1 MTAQQTRNFSIIA
14 HIDHGKSTLADR
26 LLELTGA
33 IEKRKMRAQVLDAM
47 PLERERGITIKMT
60 PVTMAY
66 KHAGTDYQLN
76 LIDTPGHIDFSYE
89 VSRALKAVEG
99 VILLVDAT
107 QGVEAQTLTVL
118 EMARQLNL
126 VIIPVLNKIDSPLAK
141 VAEAKSEIS
150 ALLDVDPE
158 SVIAISAKTGEGVE
172 NLLEAVIS
180 RVPPPVH
187 SAERAS
193 RALVFDID
201 YSPHQGLI
209 FLIRVFDGV
218 LEAGAKLALG
228 VSGDQF
234 TALEVGQF
242 LPQRR
247 TTASLRAGEIGYVVS
262 GIKEPGRGRVGETIV
277 DQVSPLPV
285 LAGYEEPRPMV
296 WASIYPKSQD
306 DFTLLRQSLNRLRLS
321 DASLSF
327 AEENSQVLGRGF
339 RCGFLGMLHLEI
351 VGERLR
357 REFSLDFII
366 ASPSIGY
373 EVVNK
378 STGATEIVYSPHL
391 FPEDTKSYDIRE
403 PWVAA
408 SVIAPPEAFN
418 GLMKLFTEHEAVVA
432 STTNFGHD
440 RMLINLEL
448 PLREMMRHFFDN
460 LKSAS
465 SGLASLSYR
474 PLGMREAN
482 VVRLDILV
490 GEKIVPAF
498 SRVVSVYKAET
509 EARQVVDNL
518 AEWLPQQLI
527 VVKIQAVVRGR
538 IVASQSL
545 SARRK
550 DVTGYLYGGDI
561 TRKRKLWEKQKKGK
575 KKMQARGEVNI
586 PTEVFLKVVGL
597 K

>member
-1 MTAQQTRNFSIIA
+1 MANKQIRNFSIIA

-60 PVTMAY
+60 PVSMQY
-66 KHAGTDYQLN
+66 QQAGVEYQLN

-141 VAEAKSEIS
+141 VAEATSEIS
-150 ALLDVDPE
+150 ELLKVE
-158 SVIAISAKTGEGVE
+158 AETVVAISAKTGEGIDK
-172 NLLEAVIS
+172 LLEAVVS
-180 RVPPPVH
+180 RVPPPVP
-187 SAERAS
+187 SSEKAS

-201 YSPHQGLI
+201 YTPHQGLI
-209 FLIRVFDGV
+209 FLVRVFDGV
-218 LEAGAKLALG
+218 LKAGAKLALG
-228 VSGDQF
+228 VSGDEF
-234 TALEVGQF
+234 TVLEVGKF
-242 LPQRR
+242 IPERLATP
-247 TTASLRAGEIGYVVS
+247 SLLAGEIGYVVS

-277 DQVSPLPV
+277 DQSAPLAV

-327 AEENSQVLGRGF
+327 TEENSQVLGRGF

-351 VGERLR
+351 IGERLR

-373 EVVNK
+373 EVTDK
-378 STGATEIVYSPHL
+378 QTGVAEIIYSPHL
-391 FPEDTKSYDIRE
+391 FPEDPKGYDIRE

-408 SVIAPPEAFN
+408 AIIAPPDVFN
-418 GLMKLFTEHEAVVA
+418 SLMKLFTEHEAVVA

-465 SGLASLSYR
+465 SGLASLSYK
-474 PLGMREAN
+474 PLGLRHAN
-482 VVRLDILV
+482 VVRLDVLV
-490 GEKIVPAF
+490 GEKMVPAF
-498 SRVVSVYKAET
+498 SRVVSVNKAET

-527 VVKIQAVVRGR
+527 IVKIQAVVRGR
-538 IVASQSL
+538 IVASRSL

-575 KKMQARGEVNI
+575 KKMQARGEVSI

-597 K
+597 Q

>member
-1 MTAQQTRNFSIIA
+1 MSDKQIRNFSIIA

-66 KHAGTDYQLN
+66 HHNGLDYQLN

-118 EMARQLNL
+118 DMARQLNL

-141 VAEAKSEIS
+141 VEEAKSEIS
-150 ALLDVDPE
+150 ELLGVDPNT
-158 SVIAISAKTGEGVE
+158 VIALSAKTGEGVAA
-172 NLLEAVIS
+172 LLEAVVS
-180 RVPPPVH
+180 RVPPPVP
-187 SAERAS
+187 SAERS
-193 RALVFDID
+193 PRALIFDID

-209 FLIRVFDGV
+209 FLIRVFDGT
-218 LEAGAKLALG
+218 LEAGDKLALG

-234 TALEVGQF
+234 TALEVGKF
-242 LPQRR
+242 LPQRSSV
-247 TTASLRAGEIGYVVS
+247 ASLRAGEIGYVVS

-277 DQVSPLPV
+277 DQVAPLAV

-339 RCGFLGMLHLEI
+339 RCGFLGMLHMEI
-351 VGERLR
+351 IGERLR

-373 EVVNK
+373 EVTNK
-378 STGATEIVYSPHL
+378 QTGGVETIYSPHL
-391 FPEDTKSYDIRE
+391 FPEETKSYDIRE

-408 SVIAPPEAFN
+408 SIIAPPESFN

-432 STTNFGHD
+432 TTTNFGHD
-440 RMLINLEL
+440 RMLISLEL

-465 SGLASLSYR
+465 SGLASLSYK
-474 PLGMREAN
+474 PLGLRVAN

-490 GEKIVPAF
+490 GEKVVPAF
-498 SRVVSVYKAET
+498 SRVVSVNKAET

-527 VVKIQAVVRGR
+527 IVKIQAVIKGR
-538 IVASQSL
+538 IVASRSL